1 MGNFKGASFSETPTW
16 AVATVVA
23 VLVSIGFLIHE
34 SLKKFGKWLH
44 RTKREPLYAALE
56 KIKEELMV
64 FGLLSL
70 LMGHWIVYVAKICV
84 KSSAVSSHFYPCSP
98 PRNKTQSAIT
108 RFALSGSSY
117 SNFSTSRLL
126 LSSGHEDYCPEGLQS
141 FASKESLEQLHRLL
155 LVLGV
160 SHVSYSFFAIALAMI
175 KVGYLLHDK
184 LLITSQNFLPKSINK
199 HELTMQIYSWRTWEN
214 YAKSMALQRLEGS
227 EEAVPN
233 NTRMGRLSTFTFHQ
247 TTHPWSQHRTLVWLV
262 FSRQIL
268 FIWLSESLLC
278 AMLLLS
284 QFKGSYHSPMVLE
297 VAQSLKRVLDNC
309 VYLFWTSAAW
319 KSVSIRQFWSS
330 INEAD
335 YMALR
340 LGFITT
346 HQLPLTYDF
355 HKYMLRSMEEEFR
368 DIVGIRRIIHSHI
381 YDFVKNCYWKLILLV
396 GTKIHRVVVKLAVE
410 SMDSSPLEGFHQF
423 NLRDELFWFGKPR
436 FLLRIIQFVS
446 FQNAFEMATY
456 IWSLWEIKGS
466 SCFTDNYTFLVIRLS
481 FGVVSQFWCSF
492 VTFPLYVIVAQM
504 GSRYKKTIVSENVR
518 TSLHGWRHKV
528 KTRLEGSVTLLAT
541 TSLDSMAED
550 EVDQIHTIATLSTE
564 VFDETLEQSCTNEIS
579 ECDELHIPLSPR
591 NQGEV

>member
-1 MGNFKGASFSETPTW
+1 
-16 AVATVVA
+16 
-23 VLVSIGFLIHE
+23 
-34 SLKKFGKWLH
+34 
-44 RTKREPLYAALE
+44 
-56 KIKEELMV
+56 
-64 FGLLSL
+64 
-70 LMGHWIVYVAKICV
+70 
-84 KSSAVSSHFYPCSP
+84 
-98 PRNKTQSAIT
+98 
-108 RFALSGSSY
+108 
-117 SNFSTSRLL
+117 
-126 LSSGHEDYCPEGLQS
+126 
-141 FASKESLEQLHRLL
+141 
-155 LVLGV
+155 
-160 SHVSYSFFAIALAMI
+160 
-175 KVGYLLHDK
+175 
-184 LLITSQNFLPKSINK
+184 
-199 HELTMQIYSWRTWEN
+199 MQIYSWRTWEN
-214 YAKSMALQRLEGS
+214 YAKSIALQRLEGHLLASLTLGS

-247 TTHPWSQHRTLVWLV
+247 TTHPWSQHRALVWLLC
-262 FSRQIL
+262 FS
-268 FIWLSESLLC
+268 
-278 AMLLLS
+278 
-284 QFKGSYHSPMVLE
+284 
-297 VAQSLKRVLDNC
+297 
-309 VYLFWTSAAW
+309 
-319 KSVSIRQFWSS
+319 RQFWSS

-368 DIVGIRRIIHSHI
+368 DIVGISSVFPLNSYSYH
-381 YDFVKNCYWKLILLV
+381 LILLV
-396 GTKIHRVVVKLAVE
+396 GTKLHRVVVKLAVE
-410 SMDSSPLEGFHQF
+410 IIDSSPLEGFHQF

-466 SCFTDNYTFLVIRLS
+466 SCFTDNHTFLVIRLS

-528 KTRLEGSVTLLAT
+528 KTRLEGSVVSPETLLAT

-550 EVDQIHTIATLSTE
+550 EVDQIHSVATISTE
-564 VFDETLEQSCTNEIS
+564 VFDESTVESEQRVPIEQSCTNEIS

-591 NQGEV
+591 NHGEV

>member
-1 MGNFKGASFSETPTW
+1 MGNLEGASFAETPTW

-23 VLVSIGFLIHE
+23 VLVSIGFLIHG

-70 LMGHWIVYVAKICV
+70 LMGHWIVYIAKICV

-98 PRNKTQSAIT
+98 PRNKMKSAIT

-126 LSSGHEDYCPEGLQS
+126 LSSGHEDFCPEGLQS
-141 FASKESLEQLHRLL
+141 FASKESLEQLHRFL

-175 KVGYLLHDK
+175 K
-184 LLITSQNFLPKSINK
+184 
-199 HELTMQIYSWRTWEN
+199 IYSWRTWEN
-214 YAKSMALQRLEGS
+214 YAKSIALQRLKGS

-247 TTHPWSQHRTLVWLV
+247 TTHPWSQHRVLVWLLC
-262 FSRQIL
+262 FS
-268 FIWLSESLLC
+268 
-278 AMLLLS
+278 
-284 QFKGSYHSPMVLE
+284 
-297 VAQSLKRVLDNC
+297 
-309 VYLFWTSAAW
+309 
-319 KSVSIRQFWSS
+319 RQFWSS

-340 LGFITT
+340 LAFITT

-368 DIVGIRRIIHSHI
+368 DIVGISVPLWIFVILCVFLSFHGTNI
-381 YDFVKNCYWKLILLV
+381 YFWISFFPAILILLV
-396 GTKIHRVVVKLAVE
+396 GTKLHRVVVKLAVE
-410 SMDSSPLEGFHQF
+410 IIDSSPLEGFHQF

-466 SCFTDNYTFLVIRLS
+466 SCFTDNHTFLVIRLS

-528 KTRLEGSVTLLAT
+528 KTRLEGSVVSPEILLAT
-541 TSLDSMAED
+541 TSLESLAED
-550 EVDQIHTIATLSTE
+550 EVDQIHSIATISTE
-564 VFDETLEQSCTNEIS
+564 VFAESTVESKQRVPLEQSCTNEIS

-591 NQGEV
+591 NHGEV